1 MARFSSCVECESI
14 QTHKPVQ
21 PARVAAKPVLIETPD
36 LASALS
42 RRYHCMLSG
51 LGLGGGDVAAARV
64 LRSELADWVVE
75 NGGRVLGGLTVAQ
88 WVHAE
93 YKEAVE
99 VYARRI
105 KNGRYGGA
113 LEMKAFSLKY
123 KVPVELYEQTS
134 FGLIHLWETSPG
146 NVQGAEAL
154 RLLYRSKIHFDRVE
168 LA

>member
-1 MARFSSCVECESI
+1 
-14 QTHKPVQ
+14 
-21 PARVAAKPVLIETPD
+21 
-36 LASALS
+36 
-42 RRYHCMLSG
+42 MLSG

-134 FGLIHLWETSPG
+134 FGLSHLWETGSID
-146 NVQGAEAL
+146 GAVAL
-154 RLLYRSKIHFDRVE
+154 RLLYRSRIHFDRVE